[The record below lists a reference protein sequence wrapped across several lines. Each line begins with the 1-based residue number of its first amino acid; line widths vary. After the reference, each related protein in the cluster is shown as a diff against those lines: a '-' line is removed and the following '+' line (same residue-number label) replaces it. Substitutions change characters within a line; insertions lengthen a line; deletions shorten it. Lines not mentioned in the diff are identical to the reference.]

1 MYKTFI
7 SGRGY
12 VGEWSLDEINQYKKE
27 LRKEAKR
34 VLKEKNAHHVVYNIT
49 IHKDGEIDK
58 VYFYMLPMEEDEF
71 FKKIG
76 ELKGDFTIGAVHK
89 F

>member
-27 LRKEAKR
+27 LRKEAKT
-34 VLKEKNAHHVVYNIT
+34 VLKEQNADHVVYNMT
-49 IHKDGEIDK
+49 T
-58 VYFYMLPMEEDEF
+58 YFAEDYYDYEYVEYF
-71 FKKIG
+71 FNETCGRYFKN
-76 ELKGDFTIGAVHK
+76 ET
-89 F
+89 

>member
-27 LRKEAKR
+27 LRKETELEKR
-34 VLKEKNAHHVVYNIT
+34 YATIRRYDSKTYIAEVTPKKRENSLRLKVSSTYQDISMSNR
-49 IHKDGEIDK
+49 
-58 VYFYMLPMEEDEF
+58 MLLPLG
-71 FKKIG
+71 I
-76 ELKGDFTIGAVHK
+76 
-89 F
+89 